1 MPVPF
6 ARCDKVKAMTETANR
21 LRMLIVE
28 DSEDDALLLLR
39 ELRKGGIDPYSEL
52 VDSEERLCLALCENK
67 WDILITDHNMPGF
80 SSFRVLELAREY
92 CADLPVII
100 VSGTIGEGVAVTAM
114 KAGAQD
120 YIMKD
125 NLSRLIPAIDRE
137 VREGSIRRAKRVAET
152 TLEYM
157 AYHDSLTDLVNRR
170 EFERRL
176 MRALEDTHNS
186 DGDHVLLYLD
196 LDQFKI
202 INDTCGHIAGDHL
215 LKQIAALLSEHIRSD
230 DTLARLGGDEFG
242 ILLHGCDGFYARK
255 IAEKLCQEVSE
266 FRFVWQNK
274 PFSVSLS
281 IGMVLID
288 KHYDNASELLS
299 HADLACYSAKDRGRN
314 NVQLYQ
320 SNDVDMQ
327 QRQNDMHWTS
337 RIQQALQS
345 DSFCLWK
352 QDMVALQPND
362 TDGYRTEFLV
372 RLKEGDDV
380 ILPGAFIPAA
390 ERFSLMTKIDRKVIE
405 LAFSYLDQTGL
416 GREETGTFFINL
428 SGSSFNEPELFL
440 YICELADTHRLNPER
455 VCFEITETS
464 AIANLNVTQQFINT
478 AKKRGFKFALD
489 DFGAGMS
496 SFSYLKALPVDYL
509 KVDGGFV
516 RNLLSDPIDLGI
528 VDACNRIGHAAG
540 LKTVAEFVENDE
552 VKKRLV
558 ELGLDC
564 AQGYGIS
571 KPCPLD

>member
-1 MPVPF
+1 
-6 ARCDKVKAMTETANR
+6 
-21 LRMLIVE
+21 MLIVE

-52 VDSEERLCLALCENK
+52 VDSEERLSRALRESN

-80 SSFRVLELAREY
+80 SSFRVLELVREY
-92 CADLPVII
+92 SADLPVII

-114 KAGAQD
+114 KSGAQD

-125 NLSRLIPAIDRE
+125 NLSRLIPAINRE

-176 MRALEDTHNS
+176 TRALDDTHS
-186 DGDHVLLYLD
+186 DGGDHVLLYLD

-242 ILLHGCDGFYARK
+242 ILLHGCDGFHARK

-299 HADLACYSAKDRGRN
+299 HADLACYAAKDRGRN

-405 LAFSYLDQTGL
+405 LAFQYLDQTGL

-440 YICELADTHRLNPER
+440 YICELADTHRLKPER

-516 RNLLSDPIDLGI
+516 RNLLTDPIDLGI

-552 VKKRLV
+552 VKKRLI

>member
-1 MPVPF
+1 MPELSSPL
-6 ARCDKVKAMTETANR
+6 K
-21 LRMLIVE
+21 MLIVE

-39 ELRKGGIDPYSEL
+39 ELKKGGIEPYSEL
-52 VDSEERLCLALCENK
+52 VATEDRLTLALRDNT
-67 WDILITDHNMPGF
+67 WDIVITDHNMPGF
-80 SSFRVLELAREY
+80 SSFRVLELTRKY

-137 VREGSIRRAKRVAET
+137 VREGTMRQAKRVAET

-170 EFERRL
+170 EFERRVAQ
-176 MRALEDTHNS
+176 ALDDIHHN
-186 DGDHVLLYLD
+186 GGHHILLYLD

-215 LKQIAALLSEHIRSD
+215 LKQIAALLSDHIRTD

-242 ILLHGCDGFYARK
+242 VLLRGCDPVHARK
-255 IAEKLCQEVSE
+255 IADKLCEEVRE
-266 FRFVWQNK
+266 YRFVWHDK

-288 KHYDNASELLS
+288 KSYNKTSELLS
-299 HADLACYSAKDRGRN
+299 HADLACYAAKDRGRN
-314 NVQLYQ
+314 NVQLFQ
-320 SNDVDMQ
+320 SNDREMQ

-337 RIQQALQS
+337 RIQQALQNN
-345 DSFCLWK
+345 SFCLWK
-352 QDMVALQPND
+352 QDMVALQPEAE
-362 TDGYRTEFLV
+362 DGYRTEFLV
-372 RLKEGDDV
+372 RLREGND
-380 ILPGAFIPAA
+380 IIPPGAFIPAA
-390 ERFSLMTKIDRKVIE
+390 ERFSLMTKVDRKVIE
-405 LAFSYLDQTGL
+405 LAFDYLDQSGL
-416 GREETGTFFINL
+416 GREPTGTFFINL

-440 YICELADTHRLNPER
+440 YICEMANRYKLKPER
-455 VCFEITETS
+455 ICFEITETS
-464 AIANLNVTQQFINT
+464 AIANLNVTQQFIHA
-478 AKKRGFKFALD
+478 AKQRGFKFALD

-496 SFSYLKALPVDYL
+496 SFSYLKALPVNYL

-516 RNLLSDPIDLGI
+516 RNLLDDPIDLGI

-540 LKTVAEFVENDE
+540 LKTIAEFVENDE
-552 VKKRLV
+552 VKARL
-558 ELGLDC
+558 ETIGLDY
-564 AQGYGIS
+564 AQGFGIS
-571 KPCPLD
+571 KPRPLE

>member
-1 MPVPF
+1 
-6 ARCDKVKAMTETANR
+6 MTDTASP

-39 ELRKGGIDPYSEL
+39 ELRKGGIDPYHEL
-52 VDSEERLCLALCENK
+52 VDSEERLSNALSRDK
-67 WDILITDHNMPGF
+67 WDIVITDHNMPGF
-80 SSFRVLELAREY
+80 SSFRVLELAEKY

-100 VSGTIGEGVAVTAM
+100 VSGTIGEGVAVKAM

-137 VREGSIRRAKRVAET
+137 VREGYVRQAKRLAET
-152 TLEYM
+152 ALEHM

-170 EFERRL
+170 EFERRVVQ
-176 MRALEDTHNS
+176 ALEDTHAIDDS
-186 DGDHVLLYLD
+186 RHVLLYLD

-215 LKQIAALLSEHIRSD
+215 LKQIAALLSHHIRSD

-242 ILLHGCDGFYARK
+242 ILLRGCNQVDAQK
-255 IAEKLCQEVSE
+255 VADKLCDEVSDY
-266 FRFVWQNK
+266 RFVWQNK
-274 PFSVSLS
+274 PFSISLS
-281 IGMVLID
+281 IGMVLVNRD
-288 KHYDNASELLS
+288 YRSAGELLS
-299 HADLACYSAKDRGRN
+299 HADLACYAAKDRGRN
-314 NVQLYQ
+314 NVQLYK
-320 SNDVDMQ
+320 SNDVEMR
-327 QRQNDMHWTS
+327 QRQSDMRWTS

-345 DSFCLWK
+345 GSFCLW
-352 QDMVALQPND
+352 QQEMVGLQPSSI
-362 TDGYRTEFLV
+362 DGYQTEFLV
-372 RLKEGDDV
+372 RLKEGGDI

-390 ERFSLMTKIDRKVIE
+390 ERFGLMTKVDRKVIE
-405 LAFSYLDQTGL
+405 LAFQYLDRTGL
-416 GREETGTFFINL
+416 GRKNEGTFFINL

-440 YICELADTHRLNPER
+440 YIRQMAERYRLNPER
-455 VCFEITETS
+455 ICFEITETS
-464 AIANLNVTQQFINT
+464 AIANLNATQRFIHA
-478 AKKRGFKFALD
+478 AKQSGFRFALD

-516 RNLLSDPIDLGI
+516 RNLLDDPIDLGI
-528 VDACNRIGHAAG
+528 VDACNRIAHAAG

-552 VKKRLV
+552 IKARLV
-558 ELGLDC
+558 ELGLDY

-571 KPCPLD
+571 KPKPLV

>member
-1 MPVPF
+1 
-6 ARCDKVKAMTETANR
+6 
-21 LRMLIVE
+21 MLIVE

-39 ELRKGGIDPYSEL
+39 EMQKGGVEPYHEL
-52 VDSEERLCLALCENK
+52 VNSEERLRQALSKCK

-80 SSFRVLELAREY
+80 SSFRVLELARQY

-137 VREGSIRRAKRVAET
+137 VREGTVRQAKRVAET

-176 MRALEDTHNS
+176 AQALEDTHDN
-186 DGDHVLLYLD
+186 GGQHVLLYLD

-215 LKQIAALLSEHIRSD
+215 LKQVAALLAEHVRSD

-242 ILLHGCDGFYARK
+242 VLLRGCDAFHARK
-255 IAEKLCQEVSE
+255 VAEKLCEEVSE
-266 FRFVWQNK
+266 YRFVWQNK

-281 IGMVLID
+281 IGMVLINNN
-288 KHYDNASELLS
+288 YSRASELLS
-299 HADLACYSAKDRGRN
+299 HADLACYTAKDRGRN

-320 SNDVDMQ
+320 SNDRDMQ

-345 DSFCLWK
+345 DSFCLW
-352 QDMVALQPND
+352 QQEMVALQPSAV
-362 TDGYRTEFLV
+362 DGYRTEFLV
-372 RLKEGDDV
+372 RLKEGDD
-380 ILPGAFIPAA
+380 IIPPGAFIPAA

-405 LAFSYLDQTGL
+405 MAFQYLARSGL
-416 GREETGTFFINL
+416 GRQDTGTFFINL

-440 YICELADTHRLNPER
+440 YICQLAEQYKLKPER
-455 VCFEITETS
+455 ICFEITETS

-478 AKKRGFKFALD
+478 AKQKGFKFALD

-516 RNLLSDPIDLGI
+516 RNLLNDPIDLGI

-540 LKTVAEFVENDE
+540 LKTVAEFVESDE
-552 VKKRLV
+552 VRARLKD
-558 ELGLDC
+558 LGIDY
-564 AQGYGIS
+564 AQGFGIS
-571 KPCPLD
+571 RPRPLE

>member
-1 MPVPF
+1 MPELSSPL
-6 ARCDKVKAMTETANR
+6 K
-21 LRMLIVE
+21 MLIVE

-39 ELRKGGIDPYSEL
+39 ELKKGGIEPYSEL
-52 VDSEERLCLALCENK
+52 VATEDRLTLALRDNT
-67 WDILITDHNMPGF
+67 WDIVITDHNMPGF
-80 SSFRVLELAREY
+80 SSFRVLELTRKY

-137 VREGSIRRAKRVAET
+137 VREGSMRQAKRVAET

-170 EFERRL
+170 EFERRVAQ
-176 MRALEDTHNS
+176 ALDDIHRN
-186 DGDHVLLYLD
+186 GGHHILLYLD

-215 LKQIAALLSEHIRSD
+215 LKQIAALLSDHIRAD

-242 ILLHGCDGFYARK
+242 VLLRGCDPVHARK
-255 IAEKLCQEVSE
+255 IADKLCEEVRE
-266 FRFVWQNK
+266 YRFVWHDK

-288 KHYDNASELLS
+288 KSYNKTSELLS
-299 HADLACYSAKDRGRN
+299 HADLACYAAKDRGRN
-314 NVQLYQ
+314 NVQLFQ
-320 SNDVDMQ
+320 SNDREMQ

-337 RIQQALQS
+337 RIQQALQNN
-345 DSFCLWK
+345 SFCLWK
-352 QDMVALQPND
+352 QDMVALQPEAE
-362 TDGYRTEFLV
+362 DGYRTEFLV
-372 RLKEGDDV
+372 RLREGND
-380 ILPGAFIPAA
+380 IIPPGAFIPAA
-390 ERFSLMTKIDRKVIE
+390 ERFSLMTKVDRKVIE
-405 LAFSYLDQTGL
+405 LAFDYLDQSGL
-416 GREETGTFFINL
+416 GREPTGTFFINL

-440 YICELADTHRLNPER
+440 YICEMANRYKLKPER
-455 VCFEITETS
+455 ICFEITETS
-464 AIANLNVTQQFINT
+464 AIANLNVTQQFIHA
-478 AKKRGFKFALD
+478 AKQRGFKFALD

-496 SFSYLKALPVDYL
+496 SFSYLKALPVNYL

-516 RNLLSDPIDLGI
+516 RNLLDDPIDLGI

-540 LKTVAEFVENDE
+540 LKTIAEFVENDE
-552 VKKRLV
+552 VKARL
-558 ELGLDC
+558 ETIGLDY
-564 AQGYGIS
+564 AQGFGIS
-571 KPCPLD
+571 KPRPLE

>member
-1 MPVPF
+1 
-6 ARCDKVKAMTETANR
+6 
-21 LRMLIVE
+21 MLIVE

-39 ELRKGGIDPYSEL
+39 ELKKGGIEPYSEL
-52 VDSEERLCLALCENK
+52 VATEDRLTLALRDNT
-67 WDILITDHNMPGF
+67 WDIVITDHNMPGF
-80 SSFRVLELAREY
+80 SSFRVLELTRKY

-137 VREGSIRRAKRVAET
+137 VREGTMRQAKRVAET

-170 EFERRL
+170 EFERRVAQ
-176 MRALEDTHNS
+176 ALDDIHHN
-186 DGDHVLLYLD
+186 GGHHILLYLD

-215 LKQIAALLSEHIRSD
+215 LKQIAALLSDHIRTD

-242 ILLHGCDGFYARK
+242 VLLRGCDPVHARK
-255 IAEKLCQEVSE
+255 IADKLCEEVRE
-266 FRFVWQNK
+266 YRFVWHDK

-288 KHYDNASELLS
+288 KSYNKTSELLS
-299 HADLACYSAKDRGRN
+299 HADLACYAAKDRGRN
-314 NVQLYQ
+314 NVQLFQ
-320 SNDVDMQ
+320 SNDREMQ

-337 RIQQALQS
+337 RIQQALQNN
-345 DSFCLWK
+345 SFCLWK
-352 QDMVALQPND
+352 QDMVALQPEAE
-362 TDGYRTEFLV
+362 DGYRTEFLV
-372 RLKEGDDV
+372 RLREGND
-380 ILPGAFIPAA
+380 IIPPGAFIPAA
-390 ERFSLMTKIDRKVIE
+390 ERFSLMTKVDRKVIE
-405 LAFSYLDQTGL
+405 LAFDYLDQSGL
-416 GREETGTFFINL
+416 GREPTGTFFINL

-440 YICELADTHRLNPER
+440 YICEMANRYKLKPER
-455 VCFEITETS
+455 ICFEITETS
-464 AIANLNVTQQFINT
+464 AIANLNVTQQFIHA
-478 AKKRGFKFALD
+478 AKQRGFKFALD

-496 SFSYLKALPVDYL
+496 SFSYLKALPVNYL

-516 RNLLSDPIDLGI
+516 RNLLDDPIDLGI

-540 LKTVAEFVENDE
+540 LKTIAEFVENDE
-552 VKKRLV
+552 VKARL
-558 ELGLDC
+558 ETIGLDY
-564 AQGYGIS
+564 AQGFGIS
-571 KPCPLD
+571 KPRPLE